1 VSARRQ
7 VARRT
12 PALLLGVVSI
22 AANLPLQG
30 LPRYDPARAD
40 DTHGSPVLAQ
50 ANQAQANQALQAGEA
65 DKALSLLAGFKGDG
79 EDAATAHNLTC
90 RVRLTLG
97 QWDAAASECEQ
108 AVKLDGKDSDLHLWL
123 GRALGEKADHA
134 GFMSAYSLAKRTRS
148 EFEEAVSLDAK
159 NVAALSDLGDFYRQ
173 APGVVG
179 GGIDK
184 AQGIVQQLDKL
195 DGGRAHELRAQI
207 AEQQKDW
214 PTAEREL
221 KAAVSAGPHPALAWS
236 SLASFYAHQ
245 KQFDR
250 MEAAIHS
257 AMTAAQHDK
266 GAAIAFYDTAG
277 VLIEARQDKA
287 GQVESKPQDA
297 QLAATLLETYLASP
311 NKTEDGPAFKAHL
324 RLARLKAQLGD
335 KAAAERER
343 AAALALAHDYKPAQN
358 FKADGQEAN

>member
-1 VSARRQ
+1 VIARRRHTHR
-7 VARRT
+7 A
-12 PALLLGVVSI
+12 AAFGLGVVTL
-22 AANLPLQG
+22 AAGLALRG
-30 LPRYDPARAD
+30 LPAWGAD
-40 DTHGSPVLAQ
+40 SSRSPVL
-50 ANQAQANQALQAGEA
+50 AQANQALQAGEA
-65 DKALSLLAGFKGDG
+65 DKALGLLGGIKGDG
-79 EDAATAHNLTC
+79 EDAADAHNLTC

-108 AVKLDGKDSDLHLWL
+108 AVKLDGRNSAFHLWL

-148 EFEEAVSLDAK
+148 EFEEAVRLDPK

-195 DGGRAHELRAQI
+195 DVARAHELRAQI
-207 AEQQKDW
+207 AEQQKD
-214 PTAEREL
+214 PATAEREL
-221 KAAVSAGPHPALAWS
+221 KAATSGGPHPALAWS
-236 SLASFYAHQ
+236 SLASFYGHQ
-245 KQFDR
+245 KQYDR
-250 MEAAIHS
+250 MESAVKS

-266 GAAIAFYDTAG
+266 GAAIAYYDTAG
-277 VLIEARQDKA
+277 VLMEAGQAKA
-287 GQVESKPQDA
+287 GRVEAGTQDA
-297 QLAATLLETYLASP
+297 QLAVTLLETYLASP
-311 NKTEDGPAFKAHL
+311 SKTEDGPAFKAHL

-343 AAALALAHDYKPAQN
+343 TAALALAHDYKQALN
-358 FKADGQEAN
+358 FKPDGQEAN